1 MDKPPQTHVVCMAM
15 CMDTHK
21 KESSGGG
28 GGHWWSTWMAAVVVT
43 TIKIIFQTTPNIP
56 RGPSSK
62 FSHHQEDLP
71 TQDHAVSFAH
81 LFKGSP
87 KYESL

>member
-15 CMDTHK
+15 RMDTHK

-43 TIKIIFQTTPNIP
+43 TITIIFQTTPNIP
-56 RGPSSK
+56 GG
-62 FSHHQEDLP
+62 HHQEDLP
-71 TQDHAVSFAH
+71 TQDHAVSSAH
-81 LFKGSP
+81 LFKGSL
-87 KYESL
+87 KDESL